1 MLKCWF
7 SHEEECLDPNMNR
20 LWEEHEVVWAA
31 EAYAMEK
38 YRAGYFPSGH
48 AAIVLVK
55 NINTEV
61 IRSVVVKVIMEP
73 RIKGQ
78 EIPYND

>member
-7 SHEEECLDPNMNR
+7 SDEEECLDPNMNR

-31 EAYAMEK
+31 ESYAMEK
-38 YRAGYFPSGH
+38 YRQGLLFGGQ
-48 AAIVLVK
+48 AIVLVK

-61 IRSVVVKVIMEP
+61 IRSVVVKVVFEP

-78 EIPYND
+78 EIFYND

>member
-1 MLKCWF
+1 MLKCWL
-7 SHEEECLDPNMNR
+7 SDEEECLDPNMNR
-20 LWEEHEVVWAA
+20 LWDEHEVVWAA

-38 YRAGYFPSGH
+38 YRQGLLSGGQ
-48 AAIVLVK
+48 AIVLVK

-61 IRSVVVKVIMEP
+61 IRAIAVKVVFEP

-78 EIPYND
+78 EILYND